1 MGYKRPRH
9 SNVVLNLTPLI
20 DIVFLLLVFFML
32 TAHFVEDQALVV
44 DLPDADNAP
53 AAAEHEEIVTVIIG
67 AQGEILINNQ
77 LAPDDEDE
85 LVEYLRNALD
95 KSEQRIMR
103 IRGDNEANLGVA
115 VKVLD
120 AAEAAGAKAVDI
132 LTEKP

>member
-9 SNVVLNLTPLI
+9 NSVVLNLTPLI

-32 TAHFVEDQALVV
+32 TAHFVEDQALIV
-44 DLPDADNAP
+44 DLPDADNSP
-53 AAAEHEEIVTVIIG
+53 AAAEHEEIVTVIIS

-77 LAPDDEDE
+77 QVSDDE
-85 LVEYLRNALD
+85 LVQSLRNALD
-95 KSEQRIMR
+95 KSEDRMMR

>member
-53 AAAEHEEIVTVIIG
+53 ATIEHEEIVTVIIS
-67 AQGEILINNQ
+67 AEGEILINNQ
-77 LAPDDEDE
+77 PASDDE
-85 LVEYLRNALD
+85 LVESLRNALD
-95 KSEQRIMR
+95 KSEDRMMR
-103 IRGDNEANLGVA
+103 IRGDRQASLGVA

>member
-32 TAHFVEDQALVV
+32 TAHFVEDQALLV

-53 AAAEHEEIVTVIIG
+53 TAAEHEEIVTVVIS

-77 LAPDDEDE
+77 QVSDDE
-85 LVEYLRNALD
+85 LVQSLRNALD
-95 KSEQRIMR
+95 KSEDRMVR

>member
-53 AAAEHEEIVTVIIG
+53 SATENEEIVTVIISS
-67 AQGEILINNQ
+67 QGEILINDQ
-77 LAPDDEDE
+77 PAPEDE
-85 LVEYLRNALD
+85 LVEFLRNALD
-95 KSEQRIMR
+95 KSEDRMMR
-103 IRGDNEANLGVA
+103 IRGDSEANLGVA

>member
-53 AAAEHEEIVTVIIG
+53 AAADHEEIVTVIISAEDG
-67 AQGEILINNQ
+67 VLINNQ
-77 LAPDDEDE
+77 PVPDDK
-85 LVEYLRNALD
+85 LVEYLRDALD
-95 KSEQRIMR
+95 KSEERMVR
-103 IRGDNEANLGVA
+103 IRGDNQANLGVA

>member
-53 AAAEHEEIVTVIIG
+53 AATEHEEIVTVIIS
-67 AQGEILINNQ
+67 AQGEILIHNQ
-77 LAPDDEDE
+77 LTPDDE
-85 LVEYLRNALD
+85 LVEYLRSALD
-95 KSEQRIMR
+95 KSEERIVR
-103 IRGDNEANLGVA
+103 IRGDKEANLGVA

>member
-32 TAHFVEDQALVV
+32 TAHFVEDQALLV

-53 AAAEHEEIVTVIIG
+53 TAAENQEIVTVVIS

-77 LAPDDEDE
+77 QVSDDE
-85 LVEYLRNALD
+85 LVQSLRNALD
-95 KSEQRIMR
+95 KSEERMVR

>member
-32 TAHFVEDQALVV
+32 TAHFIEDQALVV
-44 DLPDADNAP
+44 DLPDANHAP
-53 AAAEHEEIVTVIIG
+53 AASEHKEIVTVIIG
-67 AQGEILINNQ
+67 SEGEILINNH
-77 LAPDDEDE
+77 LAPDDE
-85 LVEYLRNALD
+85 LVEHLRNALD
-95 KSEQRIMR
+95 NSEERIVR
-103 IRGDNEANLGVA
+103 IRGDNEAHLGVA